1 MALDDFGTGYS
12 SLAALKNTPVD
23 IVKIDRAFV
32 KDILNSEFDA
42 AFIQLVVQIC
52 HTIQMEVCL
61 EGVETKEEYE
71 FLKGTPL
78 DYIQGYYFGKP
89 VSREEITKILERERG
104 KICES
109 TE

>member
-23 IVKIDRAFV
+23 IVKIVIEAFV

-52 HTIQMEVCL
+52 HTIRWRYVWKVWKQKKSMN
-61 EGVETKEEYE
+61 
-71 FLKGTPL
+71 F
-78 DYIQGYYFGKP
+78 
-89 VSREEITKILERERG
+89 
-104 KICES
+104 
-109 TE
+109 